1 MSKRLGAQTVV
12 LPSRPGILAWA
23 STAGQKEK
31 EGPYGEK
38 FDSIIPDELN
48 GQQSFEGA
56 ERAMLEETIVRCVQK
71 ANKAICDV
79 QMLLCGDLLNQI
91 ISAGFAARNLGIP
104 FYGLYGA
111 CSTMAESL
119 SVGGMIAD
127 GGFAD
132 AMVCA
137 TCSHFCTAERQYRAR
152 WNWATSERRPR
163 SGRLREQGRLCW
175 QAENRRSMRR
185 GLTHATCGRVI
196 DLGISDANNMGAAM
210 APAGCDTLVNHFRD
224 MNRGFDDYDLVVTG
238 DLGHL
243 GRDLLIELLKERK
256 ITVREDKLFDCGCH
270 IFDARQDAHS
280 GGSGAAVRRA
290 CFAHICFRRWRR
302 ADWSVFCSW
311 RRVRCSARRPRC
323 RARAFPAW
331 RTRL

>member
-1 MSKRLGAQTVV
+1 M
-12 LPSRPGILAWA
+12 
-23 STAGQKEK
+23 
-31 EGPYGEK
+31 
-38 FDSIIPDELN
+38 
-48 GQQSFEGA
+48 
-56 ERAMLEETIVRCVQK
+56 
-71 ANKAICDV
+71 
-79 QMLLCGDLLNQI
+79 
-91 ISAGFAARNLGIP
+91 
-104 FYGLYGA
+104 
-111 CSTMAESL
+111 
-119 SVGGMIAD
+119 
-127 GGFAD
+127 
-132 AMVCA
+132 
-137 TCSHFCTAERQYRAR
+137 
-152 WNWATSERRPR
+152 
-163 SGRLREQGRLCW
+163 
-175 QAENRRSMRR
+175 
-185 GLTHATCGRVI
+185 THATCGRVI

-270 IFDARQDAHS
+270 IFDARGRMRIRAAAD
-280 GGSGAAVRRA
+280 AAVRRA